1 MATIIQRVVNNQG
14 NGDVDGITDAEKEE
28 LLAELD
34 NIQNAY
40 KAEKK
45 KDK

>member
-34 NIQNAY
+34 NIQSAY